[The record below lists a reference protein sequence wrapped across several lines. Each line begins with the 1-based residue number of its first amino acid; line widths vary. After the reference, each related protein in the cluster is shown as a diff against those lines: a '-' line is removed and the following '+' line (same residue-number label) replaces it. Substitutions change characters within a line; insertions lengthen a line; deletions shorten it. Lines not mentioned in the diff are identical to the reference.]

1 MKGTMVSVWVKT
13 SRKLYGDSIINNALE
28 SVGFSKDKIFT
39 PTEDVND
46 DSAKGIVKY
55 IAKTLKKDEDQTWME
70 IGMDNVAT
78 FSEDYPAFFMQS
90 NLYSFLKSMY
100 DVHVVVA
107 SRIKGAKPPILH
119 MKAIDDN
126 VAEMTYESN
135 RSMFPYFMGMLKG
148 SSKYF
153 NESIDVETV
162 EKTDTFLKI
171 RITFPEQ
178 IYFHKDFLVN
188 KFFSLG
194 FLKNLESKSAVMS
207 LIFLAFP
214 SLIAYNIGGAVI
226 GSIVLLIL
234 SIIVPY
240 VSTSLLNRPI
250 KMITSQIRDLKNRFF
265 TEDTTISTFDVY
277 EDLNVLIGE
286 FKDVIKSDF
295 VGFKGLTDEL
305 NVFSDKFKDASDNM
319 NNITRDISDVVEEVA
334 QVAVSQA
341 SETETSAYLLNNN
354 ISTLNNIVS
363 EENKSKDD
371 LENTVIR
378 VSKDYDDLKYTSSN
392 LACILEQFEKVR
404 RESIELQN
412 KAKDVTK
419 IVETVENIS
428 DQTNLL
434 ALNAA
439 IEASRAGEFGRGFSV
454 VAEEVRDLAE
464 ESKTAVKNINT
475 NLVSFISDIDSVV
488 KQVESQ
494 YATLK
499 EENNKLST
507 VAESNFETMN
517 SIKKVSDN
525 IIDMINELTK
535 ETQSINKVSLSIES
549 LAAIAE
555 ENSASSE
562 EVSSSVST
570 YASELMKMTQDIK
583 EFKRVSETFKEDLKN
598 YSL

>member
-1 MKGTMVSVWVKT
+1 MVSVWVKT
-13 SRKLYGDSIINNALE
+13 SRKLYGDSIIDDALE
-28 SVGFSKDKIFT
+28 SVGFSKDKMFK
-39 PTEDVND
+39 PTEDISD

-55 IAKTLKKDEDQTWME
+55 IAKTLHKDEDETWME
-70 IGMDNVAT
+70 IGMDNVTT
-78 FSEDYPAFFMQS
+78 FAGDYPAFFMQK

-107 SRIKGAKPPILH
+107 SRIKGAKPPLLH
-119 MKAIDDN
+119 MEAIDTN
-126 VAEMTYESN
+126 VAEMTYKSK
-135 RSMFPYFMGMLKG
+135 RGMFPYFMGMLKG

-153 NESIDVETV
+153 NDPVDIETL
-162 EKTDTFLKI
+162 EKTDDFLKI
-171 RITFPEQ
+171 RITFAEQ
-178 IYFHKDFLVN
+178 IHFHKDFWVN

-194 FLKNLESKSAVMS
+194 FLKSLEAKSAVMS
-207 LIFLAFP
+207 LLFLGIP
-214 SLIAYNIGGAVI
+214 SVIVYTFGGKI
-226 GSIVLLIL
+226 TGSIVMLLL
-234 SIIVPY
+234 SVAVPF

-250 KMITSQIRDLKNRFF
+250 KSITQQLTDLKNRFF
-265 TEDTTISTFDVY
+265 TEDTTISTDDVY
-277 EDLNVLIGE
+277 EDLNELIGQ

-305 NVFSDKFKDASDNM
+305 HVFSDKFKEASDNM

-341 SETETSAYLLNNN
+341 GETETSAYLLNNN
-354 ISTLNNIVS
+354 ISTLNNIVA
-363 EENKSKDD
+363 EENKSKED
-371 LENTVIR
+371 LERTVIR
-378 VSKDYDDLKYTSSN
+378 VSKDYEDLKFTSSN
-392 LACILEQFEKVR
+392 LATILEEFEKVR
-404 RESIELQN
+404 KESINLQN

-419 IVETVENIS
+419 IVDTVENIS

-464 ESKTAVKNINT
+464 ESKVAVKNINA
-475 NLVSFISDIDSVV
+475 NLVSFISDIDSMV

-494 YATLK
+494 YSTLA
-499 EENNKLST
+499 EENNKLSN
-507 VAESNFETMN
+507 VADSNFETVN
-517 SIKKVSDN
+517 SIKKVSMN

-535 ETQSINKVSLSIES
+535 ETESINKVSLSIES

-562 EVSSSVST
+562 EVSASVST
-570 YASELMKMTQDIK
+570 YASELLKMTDDIK

-598 YSL
+598 YNL